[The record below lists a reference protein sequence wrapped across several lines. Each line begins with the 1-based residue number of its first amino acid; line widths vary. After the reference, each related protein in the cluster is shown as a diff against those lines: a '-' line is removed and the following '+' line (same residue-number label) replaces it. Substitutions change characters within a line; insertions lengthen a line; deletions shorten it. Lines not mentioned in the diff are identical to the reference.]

1 MDEHKNKQIDV
12 ETIRHIAA
20 LSRIELDEEQTDSLA
35 RQFAR
40 ILTYFDKLREL
51 DTDSV
56 QPLTHAVELQNVLAP
71 DEPGPSLS
79 PDEAL
84 ANAPERDGNFFRV
97 PKVLGD
103 SS

>member
-1 MDEHKNKQIDV
+1 MHKQI
-12 ETIRHIAA
+12 EPATIRHIAR
-20 LSRIELDEEQTDSLA
+20 LSRIELNEEQTDALA

-40 ILTYFDKLREL
+40 TLAYFDKLQEL

-56 QPLTHAVELQNVLAP
+56 QPLTHAVELSNVLAR

-79 PDEAL
+79 ADEAL

-97 PKVLGD
+97 PRVLRNR
-103 SS
+103 S

>member
-1 MDEHKNKQIDV
+1 MDKQIDPA
-12 ETIRHIAA
+12 TIRHIAR
-20 LSRIELDEEQTDSLA
+20 LSRIELNEEQTDALV

-40 ILTYFDKLREL
+40 ILAYFDKLQEL

-56 QPLTHAVELQNVLAP
+56 QPLTHAVELSNVLAR

-97 PKVLGD
+97 PRVLRN